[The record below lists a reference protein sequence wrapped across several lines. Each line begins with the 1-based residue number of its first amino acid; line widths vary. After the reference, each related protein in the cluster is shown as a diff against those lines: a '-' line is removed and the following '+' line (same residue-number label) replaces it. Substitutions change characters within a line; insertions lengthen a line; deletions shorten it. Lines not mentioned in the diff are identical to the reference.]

1 MTQIADSPGQ
11 PAGKVI
17 KTLSNIRFIRST
29 ATSRPD
35 GKTQDTLTRETP
47 KEASEAYVPPEPP
60 KPKPKPTASLCV
72 SARRQARRGRRHRVE
87 PDPVTEELIRWFRD
101 NRDGLPTEPYRL
113 TPWQNII
120 NPTRFY
126 EALSRDIDAYPDGP
140 RSHVIGEDLR
150 TLRHHFEP
158 TA

>member
-1 MTQIADSPGQ
+1 MTQIADSAGH

-35 GKTQDTLTRETP
+35 GETQDTLTRETP
-47 KEASEAYVPPEPP
+47 KQPSEAYVPPEPP
-60 KPKPKPTASLCV
+60 KSKPKPT
-72 SARRQARRGRRHRVE
+72 ARRGRRHRVD
-87 PDPVTEELIRWFRD
+87 PDPVTEELIRWFGD

-113 TPWQNII
+113 TAWQNII

-150 TLRHHFEP
+150 SLRERFP
-158 TA
+158 P

>member
-1 MTQIADSPGQ
+1 MTQIADFAGQ

-35 GKTQDTLTRETP
+35 EKTQDTLTRETP
-47 KEASEAYVPPEPP
+47 KQPSEAYVPAEPP
-60 KPKPKPTASLCV
+60 KPKAEP
-72 SARRQARRGRRHRVE
+72 QARRGRRRRVE
-87 PDPVTEELIRWFRD
+87 PDPATEELIRWFSD
-101 NRDGLPTEPYRL
+101 NRERLPTEPYRL
-113 TPWQNII
+113 TPWQNIV

-126 EALSRDIDAYPDGP
+126 QALSRDIDAYPDGP

-150 TLRHHFEP
+150 SLRERFGP
-158 TA
+158 VA